1 MSSSKKPTYEELP
14 VDIHHYIFNDIYL
27 YELLNMYAAPAT
39 KTIHYMLNSYG
50 MGELVRMIKSHI
62 IDKLFTYVLRGSDLI
77 TILSSNITS
86 ADDFISAFMKKNI
99 KLSIQ
104 RTGTIGVSVSLL
116 NTKTG
121 YEHSLTINKKT
132 GTILS
137 EEWKL
142 NDKPHRIGQPAYI
155 IWYGDGTRSEYWYE
169 NGLFHRNGGPA
180 VIERNHTGIKV
191 EKWYKNNLLHRTG
204 SPAFTEWYDNRNIK
218 SEYWYENNQLH
229 RSNGP
234 AIIMYKQNGQKS
246 FESWYIHGIN
256 QKEKHY

>member
-1 MSSSKKPTYEELP
+1 MSSYEKLP
-14 VDIHHYIFNDIYL
+14 IDIHHYIFNDIYL
-27 YELLNMYAAPAT
+27 YELLNMYAIPAS
-39 KTIHYMLNSYG
+39 KEMHYMLDLYG
-50 MGELVRMIKSHI
+50 MGKLVKMIKDNI
-62 IDKLFTYVLRGSDLI
+62 VNKLFTYVLRGSDLI
-77 TILSSNITS
+77 TILNSNITS
-86 ADDFISAFMKKNI
+86 SDDFISAFMKKNI
-99 KLSIQ
+99 KLSIPK
-104 RTGTIGVSVSLL
+104 TGTSSGSVSLL

-121 YEHSLTINKKT
+121 AEYILIINKK

-142 NDKPHRIGQPAYI
+142 NSKPHRIGQPAYI

-169 NGLFHRNGGPA
+169 NGLFHRNGAPA
-180 VIERNHTGIKV
+180 VIERNHTGVKI

-204 SPAFTEWYDNRNIK
+204 LPAYTEWYDNRTIK

-234 AIIMYKQNGQKS
+234 AIIMYKQNGQKL